1 MPKIRIEG
9 TRTQTIRTVLLAAF
23 AGLAFVLLGALGWQD
38 LRRHGFHLDLP
49 GRLGADISQTANG
62 FTYSQSQRGH
72 TLFTIHA
79 SKIVQY
85 KGNQAELHDVAITLY
100 GPEGS
105 HRQDRISGSNFLYEK
120 DSGLVTARGP
130 VEIDMA
136 SPAAGAGTGAA
147 PPDTIHVQTSD
158 LRFDQRSG
166 EAQTTKALAFTLPRA
181 SGKAI
186 GGDYNSKTGVLVLE
200 TAVELH
206 ADQNGSPSV
215 VYAEHAQLLRDSH
228 VAYLLRARS
237 EYEGGQNSADTAV
250 LQFRPDGSLEHLDAH
265 DHVHMLSSDGA
276 ELYASTAA
284 ADFDAKSQP
293 LGARAGGGVNFIS
306 DTPESNM
313 HGNAVDGALQFSAGD
328 KGKAVLRHAQ
338 FHNAVSF
345 VVLEKSFGGDPR
357 ATSTREMT
365 ASTMDVDFAP
375 GPDGQSLAQK
385 AVAAGGATVNF
396 HDLPFGAPP
405 KHTAIHGEQ
414 LVATIADGHQIRQL
428 DGTGGTTVTDY
439 APDGATDT
447 STGDSLHA
455 TFLPQTEAYR
465 GGKSS
470 SASETAAVDTA
481 VQQGHVTMKSEP
493 ARGAKA
499 SDGSPQQPLYAE
511 ALMSTFHSADSV
523 LHLTGDAEHPPR
535 VHNGTLALTA
545 TLVDYH
551 RGSGDALAEGD
562 VRSTYLQGDLQAHD
576 ASGSQAHEKPPGLG
590 SSGPVHVTGAS
601 ATMTRNTN
609 TATFLGDAAAPAR
622 MWQDANSVTA
632 PVLELNKQQSSLKAH
647 GAEGAHGAVH
657 ATFAN
662 QSSPGKG
669 SLLPTASATSGSGT
683 DGRAASGL
691 TRIIADTLFYSDT
704 TRTGDFHGNV
714 TAQQPTGTVHSDD
727 AQIFLAEAPAGQA
740 SRLDRMVARGHV
752 QLLQPGRRGTGEQ
765 LVYTAGDGN
774 YLLTGT
780 AGDAPRA
787 SDAQKGATTGA
798 ALLFRNGD
806 NSVEVLNNDAA
817 GMSRRTV
824 TDTRT
829 PK

>member
-1 MPKIRIEG
+1 MAGIQIEG
-9 TRTQTIRTVLLAAF
+9 TRTQTIRTVLVAAF
-23 AGLAFVLLGALGWQD
+23 AGLACALLCALGWQD

-49 GRLGADISQTANG
+49 DRLGADISQTANG

-105 HRQDRISGSNFLYEK
+105 HRQDRISGSDFLYEK
-120 DSGLVTARGP
+120 NTGLVTAKGP
-130 VEIDMA
+130 VTIDMA
-136 SPAAGAGTGAA
+136 SPAAGAGSAVAA

-158 LRFDQRSG
+158 LRFNQRSG
-166 EAQTTKALAFTLPRA
+166 EAQTTQALAFTLPRA
-181 SGKAI
+181 SGKAV
-186 GGDYNSKTGVLVLE
+186 GGNYNSKTGVLVLDS
-200 TAVELH
+200 AVELH

-237 EYEGGQNSADTAV
+237 EYEGGQNSADEAT
-250 LQFRPDGSLEHLDAH
+250 LHFRPDGSLEHLDAQ
-265 DHVHMLSSDGA
+265 DHVHVLSSDGA

-293 LGARAGGGVNFIS
+293 ISAQAGGGVNFVS
-306 DTPESNM
+306 DTPQSNM
-313 HGNAVDGALQFSAGD
+313 HANAVEGALQFAAGSN
-328 KGKAVLRHAQ
+328 GKAVLHHAQ
-338 FHNAVSF
+338 FRNAVSF

-365 ASTMDVDFAP
+365 ASIMDVDFAP
-375 GPDGQSLAQK
+375 GPGGQSLAQK
-385 AVAAGGATVNF
+385 AVAGGGATVNF
-396 HDLPFGAPP
+396 HDLPYGAPP

-428 DGTGGTTVTDY
+428 DGSGGTSVTDY

-447 STGDSLHA
+447 STGDVLHA
-455 TFLPQTEAYR
+455 TFLAQSH
-465 GGKSS
+465 GKAANS
-470 SASETAAVDTA
+470 SANETAAVDTA
-481 VQQGHVTMKSEP
+481 VQQGHVTLRSEP

-499 SDGSPQQPLYAE
+499 SDGSPQQPLDAE
-511 ALMSTFHSADSV
+511 AAMITFHSSDQV
-523 LHLTGDAEHPPR
+523 MHLTGDADRPPR

-551 RGSGDALAEGD
+551 RGSGDALAQGD
-562 VRSTYLQGDLQAHD
+562 VRSTYLQSAPQSQSPGGSAGDAP
-576 ASGSQAHEKPPGLG
+576 GEKAPGLG

-601 ATMTRNTN
+601 ATVTRNTN
-609 TATFLGDAAAPAR
+609 TAVFFGNAEAPAR

-647 GAEGAHGAVH
+647 GAEDAHGLVH

-662 QSSPGKG
+662 K
-669 SLLPTASATSGSGT
+669 SGSGAN
-683 DGRAASGL
+683 GPA
-691 TRIIADTLFYSDT
+691 RITADTLFYSDT
-704 TRTGDFHGNV
+704 TRMGEFHGGV
-714 TAQQPTGTVHSDD
+714 TAQQPSGTVHSDD
-727 AQIFLAEAPAGQA
+727 AQVFLTETGPGQA

-780 AGDAPRA
+780 AAEPPRA

-817 GMSRRTV
+817 GLSRRTV

>member
-1 MPKIRIEG
+1 MTTIRIEG
-9 TRTQTIRTVLLAAF
+9 TRTQTIRTVLLSAF

-79 SKIVQY
+79 SRIVQY

-105 HRQDRISGSNFLYEK
+105 HRQDRISGSDFLYEK
-120 DSGLVTARGP
+120 DTGLVTAKGP

-136 SPAAGAGTGAA
+136 SPAAGGASSASA

-166 EAQTTKALAFTLPRA
+166 EAQTTQALAFTLPRA
-181 SGKAI
+181 SGKAV
-186 GGDYNSKTGVLVLE
+186 GGDYNSKTGVLVLQ

-215 VYAEHAQLLRDSH
+215 VHAEHAQLLRDSH

-237 EYEGGQNSADTAV
+237 EYEGGQNSADAAV
-250 LQFRPDGSLEHLDAH
+250 LHFRPDGSLEHLDAQ
-265 DHVHMLSSDGA
+265 DHVHMLASDGA

-284 ADFDAKSQP
+284 ADFDARSQP
-293 LGARAGGGVNFIS
+293 VSARAGGGVNFTS
-306 DTPESNM
+306 DTPQSNM
-313 HGNAVDGALQFSAGD
+313 HGNAVEGALQFAAGGD
-328 KGKAVLRHAQ
+328 GKAMLHHAQ

-345 VVLEKSFGGDPR
+345 VVIEKSFGGDPR

-365 ASTMDVDFAP
+365 ASTMDVEFGP
-375 GPDGQSLAQK
+375 GPNGQSVAQK
-385 AVAAGGATVNF
+385 AVAGGGATVNF
-396 HDLPFGAPP
+396 HDLPYGAPP
-405 KHTAIHGEQ
+405 KHTAIHGQQ

-447 STGDSLHA
+447 STGDILHA
-455 TFLPQTEAYR
+455 TFLPQTQAH
-465 GGKSS
+465 GGTKNG
-470 SASETAAVDTA
+470 SAGETAAVDTA
-481 VQQGHVTMKSEP
+481 TQQGHVTMKSEP

-511 ALMSTFHSADSV
+511 AAMSTFHSLDEV

-551 RGSGDALAEGD
+551 RGSGDALAQGD
-562 VRSTYLQGDLQAHD
+562 VRSTYLQ
-576 ASGSQAHEKPPGLG
+576 ASPQTKGASEVAAPGERPPSLG
-590 SSGPVHVTGAS
+590 GSGPVHVTGAS

-609 TATFLGDAAAPAR
+609 TAIFLGDAGSSAR
-622 MWQDANSVTA
+622 MWQDANSVIA
-632 PVLELNKQQSSLKAH
+632 PVLELNKQQSSLHAH
-647 GAEGAHGAVH
+647 GGEGAHGTVH

-662 QSSPGKG
+662 KSSAG
-669 SLLPTASATSGSGT
+669 TAGSGP
-683 DGRAASGL
+683 SGPA
-691 TRIIADTLFYSDT
+691 RITSDTLFYSDT
-704 TRTGDFHGNV
+704 TRTGDFHGMV
-714 TAQQPTGTVHSDD
+714 TAQQPNGTVHSDD
-727 AQIFLAEAPAGQA
+727 AQVFLTEAGPGEA
-740 SRLDRMVARGHV
+740 SKLDRMVARGHV

-780 AGDAPRA
+780 VGEPPRA

-817 GMSRRTV
+817 GLSRRTV